1 MKDKLRN
8 FIESLFEDAPK
19 NKQTIELKEE
29 MLQNLIDKQND
40 LVDSGKSSDA
50 AYNIAPASIGDIH
63 ELIRQIEKREEN
75 NPLFEQNYDK
85 GRKRFAL
92 LLSISVMLYILCV
105 VPVILLEDSVLG
117 VVIMFVMV
125 AIATGLI
132 LYNNMTKP
140 KYLKK
145 DSTVVEEFKEWKA
158 NSTEKNTLYQSI
170 TKVMWSCITILY
182 FIVSFLTM
190 AWHITWIIFL
200 IGSAI
205 QGIIRAIFELKKQ
218 VIK

>member
-29 MLQNLIDKQND
+29 MLQNLIDKYND
-40 LVDSGKSSDA
+40 LVDSGKSSEA
-50 AYNIAPASIGDIH
+50 AYNIATASIGDIH

-92 LLSISVMLYILCV
+92 LLSILVMLYILCV

-205 QGIIRAIFELKKQ
+205 QGIIRAIFELKK
-218 VIK
+218 

>member
-8 FIESLFEDAPK
+8 FIESLFEDSQK

-29 MLQNLIDKQND
+29 ILQNLIDKYND
-40 LVDSGKSSDA
+40 LVDSGKSSEA
-50 AYNIAPASIGDIH
+50 AYNIATASIGDIH

-205 QGIIRAIFELKKQ
+205 QGIIRAIFELKK
-218 VIK
+218 

>member
-29 MLQNLIDKQND
+29 MLQNLIDKYND
-40 LVDSGKSSDA
+40 LVDSGKSSEA
-50 AYNIAPASIGDIH
+50 AYNIATASIGDIH

-117 VVIMFVMV
+117 VVIMFVMA

-205 QGIIRAIFELKKQ
+205 QGIIRAIFELKK
-218 VIK
+218 

>member
-1 MKDKLRN
+1 M
-8 FIESLFEDAPK
+8 
-19 NKQTIELKEE
+19 
-29 MLQNLIDKQND
+29 
-40 LVDSGKSSDA
+40 
-50 AYNIAPASIGDIH
+50 
-63 ELIRQIEKREEN
+63 
-75 NPLFEQNYDK
+75 FEQNYDK

-190 AWHITWIIFL
+190 AWHITWIIF
-200 IGSAI
+200 
-205 QGIIRAIFELKKQ
+205 
-218 VIK
+218 

>member
-29 MLQNLIDKQND
+29 MLQNLIDKYND
-40 LVDSGKSSDA
+40 LVDSGKSSEA
-50 AYNIAPASIGDIH
+50 AYNIATASIGDIH
-63 ELIRQIEKREEN
+63 DLIRQIEKREEN

-205 QGIIRAIFELKKQ
+205 QGIIRAIFELKK
-218 VIK
+218 

>member
-29 MLQNLIDKQND
+29 MLQNLIDKYND
-40 LVDSGKSSDA
+40 LVDSGKSSEA
-50 AYNIAPASIGDIH
+50 AYNIATASIGDIH

-205 QGIIRAIFELKKQ
+205 QGIISAIFELKK
-218 VIK
+218 

>member
-29 MLQNLIDKQND
+29 MLQNLIDKYND
-40 LVDSGKSSDA
+40 LVDSGKSSEA
-50 AYNIAPASIGDIH
+50 AYNIATASIGDIH

-117 VVIMFVMV
+117 VVIMFVIV

-205 QGIIRAIFELKKQ
+205 QGIIRAIFELKK
-218 VIK
+218 

>member
-1 MKDKLRN
+1 MLQKISR
-8 FIESLFEDAPK
+8 
-19 NKQTIELKEE
+19 QIELKEE
-29 MLQNLIDKQND
+29 MLQNLIDKYND
-40 LVDSGKSSDA
+40 LVDSGKSSEA
-50 AYNIAPASIGDIH
+50 AYNIATASIGDIH

-145 DSTVVEEFKEWKA
+145 DSTVVKKL
-158 NSTEKNTLYQSI
+158 TIKYRI
-170 TKVMWSCITILY
+170 VMQD
-182 FIVSFLTM
+182 
-190 AWHITWIIFL
+190 HITL
-200 IGSAI
+200 
-205 QGIIRAIFELKKQ
+205 
-218 VIK
+218 VID

>member
-29 MLQNLIDKQND
+29 MLQNLIDKYND
-40 LVDSGKSSDA
+40 LVDSGKSSEA
-50 AYNIAPASIGDIH
+50 AYNIATASIGDIH

-190 AWHITWIIFL
+190 ARHITWIIFL

-205 QGIIRAIFELKKQ
+205 QGIIRAIFELKK
-218 VIK
+218 

>member
-29 MLQNLIDKQND
+29 MLQNLIDKYND
-40 LVDSGKSSDA
+40 LVDSGKSSEA
-50 AYNIAPASIGDIH
+50 AYNIATASIGDIH

-125 AIATGLI
+125 AIATVLI

-205 QGIIRAIFELKKQ
+205 QGIIRAIFELKK
-218 VIK
+218 

>member
-29 MLQNLIDKQND
+29 MLQNLIDKYND
-40 LVDSGKSSDA
+40 LVDSGKSSEA
-50 AYNIAPASIGDIH
+50 AYNIATASIGDIH

-75 NPLFEQNYDK
+75 NLLFEQNYDK

-205 QGIIRAIFELKKQ
+205 QGIIRAIFELKK
-218 VIK
+218 

>member
-29 MLQNLIDKQND
+29 MLQNLIDKYND
-40 LVDSGKSSDA
+40 LVDSGKSSEA
-50 AYNIAPASIGDIH
+50 AYNIATASIGDIH

-205 QGIIRAIFELKKQ
+205 QGIIRAIF
-218 VIK
+218 

>member
-29 MLQNLIDKQND
+29 MLQNLIDKYND
-40 LVDSGKSSDA
+40 LVDSGKSSEA
-50 AYNIAPASIGDIH
+50 AYNIATASIGDIH

-205 QGIIRAIFELKKQ
+205 QGIIRAILELKK
-218 VIK
+218 